1 MYKTNKLKVL
11 VIAAAAGKKMA
22 TLIVLPLLLTVGLSS
37 LSGCTV
43 VAVAD
48 AVVSTTVDVAAVAVK
63 GSVAVVDAVI
73 PDGEDEDE

>member
-1 MYKTNKLKVL
+1 MYKIDELKMPA
-11 VIAAAAGKKMA
+11 IAAAVSKKAAG
-22 TLIVLPLLLTVGLSS
+22 LIVLPLLLVVGLPS